1 MVSQNQLRPVIKIQE
16 SQPLSPMQ
24 PDVLSHSLSAAHS
37 GGTIEQVQVIGTLP
51 REINVAAFHRTWE
64 RVVEQHAILR
74 TGFHWDGLQLGRE
87 VRPRVRFHFEH
98 KDWRGLT
105 EHGQKSRLAAYL
117 QAERRRGFTLSA
129 PPLMRLT
136 LFRLGQAKYILA
148 WTFRQLLLDSCAA
161 VALLNNVFRLYK
173 AFCRE
178 PHCEPL
184 PPRPYRHSIGV
195 MRWSSSQFDNK
206 RIKLNSRT
214 ARSAK
219 KNPMA
224 ENEEN
229 TTYKVVVNHEEQYAI
244 RPAHRA
250 NAPHWRDTG
259 KTGDHAECLQYIKS
273 FWTDMRPLSL
283 RKKIAEAS
291 PQKSA
296 A

>member
-1 MVSQNQLRPVIKIQE
+1 MFGADMVSQNQLRPVIKIQE

-64 RVVEQHAILR
+64 RVEQHAILR
-74 TGFHWDGLQLGRE
+74 TGFLWDGLLPGCE

-98 KDWRGLT
+98 KDWRGLA

-117 QAERRRGFTLSA
+117 QAERRRGFTWSA

-148 WTFRQLLLDSCAA
+148 WTFHHLLLDSCAA
-161 VALLNNVFRLYK
+161 VALLNNVFRLYE

-184 PPRPYRHSIGV
+184 PPRPYRHYIGV
-195 MRWSSSQFDNK
+195 MGWSSSQFDNK
-206 RIKLNSRT
+206 HIKLNSRKEKPYGRERREYDLQSGCEPRGAILDL
-214 ARSAK
+214 ARPPRECAALAGHRQNWRQSRMSAV
-219 KNPMA
+219 
-224 ENEEN
+224 
-229 TTYKVVVNHEEQYAI
+229 Y
-244 RPAHRA
+244 
-250 NAPHWRDTG
+250 
-259 KTGDHAECLQYIKS
+259 
-273 FWTDMRPLSL
+273 
-283 RKKIAEAS
+283 
-291 PQKSA
+291 
-296 A
+296 